1 MIIYINK
8 GNGVG
13 MRLKELCQLRGVS
26 GDEKEVH
33 DFLYNEYKK
42 RNLSI
47 IKDRLGSVFGLKK
60 GNKLQTCSC
69 MFRRK

>member
-1 MIIYINK
+1 
-8 GNGVG
+8 

-33 DFLYNEYKK
+33 DFLHKEYEK

-47 IKDRLGSVFGLKK
+47 IKDRLGSIFGLKK
-60 GNKLQTCSC
+60 GNDSSYKIMISSNIDESGGSE
-69 MFRRK
+69 